1 MTIHRRAYCQA
12 ILLKKNGEVSLIGK
26 TLVFL
31 SVERDVIEM
40 AKQPWTNEK
49 LNKWLKE
56 GRGQDAVGKD
66 YIPWVKISDFPSI
79 GRATRIFGVK
89 IPRIYHLQSDNQL
102 RCFLLFEWS
111 DRVVDLRESFPLL
124 NLLET
129 IDDKDDLRLDKF
141 IDKQTSVPLVLVTSF
156 LLTVRDSDGRERL
169 VARSVKNASELKQ
182 SSTFE
187 NLEIQ
192 RRYWLAKGVDWK
204 LITDK
209 QIPKQFAKNVSWVRE
224 TLLDDG
230 MDSNEKSEQALL
242 LQDDLVRYPD
252 LKLSDVLSAFDHRE
266 GISQGTGLYLFRYLI
281 AKKLIRIDMNQSV
294 QVARKVRDILQ

>member
-1 MTIHRRAYCQA
+1 
-12 ILLKKNGEVSLIGK
+12 
-26 TLVFL
+26 
-31 SVERDVIEM
+31 M

-49 LNKWLKE
+49 LNKLLKE

-89 IPRIYHLQSDNQL
+89 IPRIYHIQSDNQL
-102 RCFLLFEWS
+102 RCFLIFEWS
-111 DRVVDLRESFPLL
+111 ALQSSESGVNSPTAIVDIRESFPLL
-124 NLLET
+124 NMLET
-129 IDDKDDLRLDKF
+129 IDDKDDLRMDKF
-141 IDKQTSVPLVLVTSF
+141 TDKETGVPLVLVTNF
-156 LLTVRDSDGRERL
+156 VLTVRDADGKERL
-169 VARSVKNASELKQ
+169 VARSVKNASELKR

-192 RRYWLAKGVDWK
+192 RRYWRAKGVEWK

-230 MDSNEKSEQALL
+230 MDSNEKSEQAQLL
-242 LQDDLVRYPD
+242 HNDLMRYPN
-252 LKLSDVLSAFDHRE
+252 LKLSDVLNAFDRKE
-266 GISQGTGLYLFRYLI
+266 GVSQGSGLYLFRYLI
-281 AKKLIRIDMNQSV
+281 AKKLIHIDMNQSV
-294 QVARKVRDILQ
+294 QVARNVRDVLQ

>member
-1 MTIHRRAYCQA
+1 
-12 ILLKKNGEVSLIGK
+12 
-26 TLVFL
+26 
-31 SVERDVIEM
+31 M
-40 AKQPWTNEK
+40 AKQPWTEEK
-49 LNKWLKE
+49 MNKWLME
-56 GRGQDAVGKD
+56 GRGQGTEKTYV
-66 YIPWVKISDFPSI
+66 PWTKISDFPSI

-141 IDKQTSVPLVLVTSF
+141 TEKETGVPMVLTTSF
-156 LLTVRDSDGRERL
+156 LLTVRNGDGKERL
-169 VARSVKNASELKQ
+169 VARSVKNASELRR
-182 SSTFE
+182 SSAFE

-192 RRYWLAKGVDWK
+192 RRYWRAKGVEWK

-209 QIPKQFAKNVSWVRE
+209 QIPKQFSKNVSWVRE

-242 LQDDLVRYPD
+242 LHHDLLRYPD
-252 LKLSDVLSAFDHRE
+252 LKLGDVLNAFDYRE
-266 GISQGTGLYLFRYLI
+266 GVSQGIGLYLFRYLI
-281 AKKLIRIDMNQSV
+281 AKKRIHIDMNQSV
-294 QVARKVRDILQ
+294 QMARKVRDVLR